1 MLIARNVSNL
11 NREVE
16 LLTQDVQ
23 DLEKELEFSG
33 STRTSDDV
41 MKELE
46 ELTEKSK
53 TIRRDMKRIHT
64 EIDMNNRKRQSV
76 ERALNESSQ
85 KLIRLENERDHKVGM
100 QLQLD
105 DIKEQRD
112 SRRVEF
118 EVRECTFCKQEVY
131 SNPHACRDLKTVP
144 SRWPKRFKQPRDDM
158 MKLSKIGELL
168 RKRHLPKS
176 KRYPSLLSVCQTLI
190 PTSES
195 EYSDDAE

>member
-1 MLIARNVSNL
+1 MEVDNCKIKADKLLLIVRNVSNL
-11 NREVE
+11 NREVD

-23 DLEKELEFSG
+23 DLERELEFSG

-46 ELTEKSK
+46 ELTERSK

-64 EIDMNNRKRQSV
+64 EIDMNNRQRQSV

-85 KLIRLENERDHKVGM
+85 KLIRLENERDRKVGM

-112 SRRVEF
+112 SRKAEY
-118 EVRECTFCKQEVY
+118 EVSFARCSSSSLMTCNTHIETRKQ
-131 SNPHACRDLKTVP
+131 C
-144 SRWPKRFKQPRDDM
+144 
-158 MKLSKIGELL
+158 
-168 RKRHLPKS
+168 
-176 KRYPSLLSVCQTLI
+176 
-190 PTSES
+190 
-195 EYSDDAE
+195 

>member
-1 MLIARNVSNL
+1 MDNCKIKADKLLLIARNVSNL

-16 LLTQDVQ
+16 LLTQDVL

-76 ERALNESSQ
+76 ERVLNESSQ

-112 SRRVEF
+112 SRKVEY
-118 EVRECTFCKQEVY
+118 EVSSCAFCKQV
-131 SNPHACRDLKTVP
+131 A
-144 SRWPKRFKQPRDDM
+144 
-158 MKLSKIGELL
+158 
-168 RKRHLPKS
+168 
-176 KRYPSLLSVCQTLI
+176 
-190 PTSES
+190 
-195 EYSDDAE
+195 